1 MWLPEGWWIITEK
14 STDGTRFTAG
24 AKGLP
29 EIESSAKFRSDR
41 DATGVARK
49 ALRSMAY
56 ENQDSG
62 WSKFRCHA
70 RLPGQLKAFCGARI
84 ENSPNTKHAY
94 SEPCGKCERI
104 VESIPDPDEAENDI
118 KKHFRYVS
126 FNSERNPEVN
136 SKEENHEGNE
146 DNKPH
151 LCVPTLDGNAHVIP
165 TEVFDKIISGEMKIT
180 DMDDWEIIT
189 RTAFSEWLRGL
200 ETAAK
205 TRVYKAAVDHIADT
219 MAAGGNSHE

>member
-62 WSKFRCHA
+62 WSKFR
-70 RLPGQLKAFCGARI
+70 
-84 ENSPNTKHAY
+84 
-94 SEPCGKCERI
+94 
-104 VESIPDPDEAENDI
+104 
-118 KKHFRYVS
+118 FRYVS

-136 SKEENHEGNE
+136 SK
-146 DNKPH
+146 
-151 LCVPTLDGNAHVIP
+151 
-165 TEVFDKIISGEMKIT
+165 
-180 DMDDWEIIT
+180 
-189 RTAFSEWLRGL
+189 
-200 ETAAK
+200 
-205 TRVYKAAVDHIADT
+205 
-219 MAAGGNSHE
+219 

>member
-1 MWLPEGWWIITEK
+1 
-14 STDGTRFTAG
+14 
-24 AKGLP
+24 
-29 EIESSAKFRSDR
+29 
-41 DATGVARK
+41 
-49 ALRSMAY
+49 LRSMAY

-94 SEPCGKCERI
+94 SKPCGKCERI

-136 SKEENHEGNE
+136 SKGENH
-146 DNKPH
+146 
-151 LCVPTLDGNAHVIP
+151 A
-165 TEVFDKIISGEMKIT
+165 
-180 DMDDWEIIT
+180 
-189 RTAFSEWLRGL
+189 
-200 ETAAK
+200 
-205 TRVYKAAVDHIADT
+205 
-219 MAAGGNSHE
+219 

>member
-1 MWLPEGWWIITEK
+1 
-14 STDGTRFTAG
+14 
-24 AKGLP
+24 
-29 EIESSAKFRSDR
+29 
-41 DATGVARK
+41 
-49 ALRSMAY
+49 MAY

-70 RLPGQLKAFCGARI
+70 RLPEQTKAFCGARI

-136 SKEENHEGNE
+136 SKGDEN
-146 DNKPH
+146 DQ
-151 LCVPTLDGNAHVIP
+151 
-165 TEVFDKIISGEMKIT
+165 
-180 DMDDWEIIT
+180 
-189 RTAFSEWLRGL
+189 R
-200 ETAAK
+200 
-205 TRVYKAAVDHIADT
+205 
-219 MAAGGNSHE
+219 

>member
-70 RLPGQLKAFCGARI
+70 RLPGPTTRPDTGLSI
-84 ENSPNTKHAY
+84 E
-94 SEPCGKCERI
+94 R
-104 VESIPDPDEAENDI
+104 
-118 KKHFRYVS
+118 
-126 FNSERNPEVN
+126 
-136 SKEENHEGNE
+136 
-146 DNKPH
+146 
-151 LCVPTLDGNAHVIP
+151 
-165 TEVFDKIISGEMKIT
+165 T
-180 DMDDWEIIT
+180 DLLS
-189 RTAFSEWLRGL
+189 RSA
-200 ETAAK
+200 
-205 TRVYKAAVDHIADT
+205 
-219 MAAGGNSHE
+219 

>member
-14 STDGTRFTAG
+14 STGGVRFTAG

-70 RLPGQLKAFCGARI
+70 RLPGQLEHREDGFAITVGLMEYISGWSALEI
-84 ENSPNTKHAY
+84 LY
-94 SEPCGKCERI
+94 WL
-104 VESIPDPDEAENDI
+104 
-118 KKHFRYVS
+118 
-126 FNSERNPEVN
+126 
-136 SKEENHEGNE
+136 HE
-146 DNKPH
+146 KQ
-151 LCVPTLDGNAHVIP
+151 AIP
-165 TEVFDKIISGEMKIT
+165 TRVSGAVFRVRLTS
-180 DMDDWEIIT
+180 
-189 RTAFSEWLRGL
+189 WLCDFWRL
-200 ETAAK
+200 HHETLSK
-205 TRVYKAAVDHIADT
+205 HVDR
-219 MAAGGNSHE
+219 